1 MLKTHE
7 NNETIP
13 PRLTAGKTVLVIDD
27 DPDFLLQHE
36 MLLKRSGFEVVTA
49 DSCDAAK
56 AILEKQQ
63 PDLAIVDVMMET
75 ADAGFTLCYHIKKRY
90 PDTPV
95 IMVTSVN
102 SETGF
107 DFDNVTQQQRS
118 WIKADAFLA
127 KPIRYEQLN
136 QQVERLLGD

>member
-1 MLKTHE
+1 MQVA
-7 NNETIP
+7 
-13 PRLTAGKTVLVIDD
+13 AGKAVLVVDD
-27 DPDFLLQHE
+27 DPDFLFQHE
-36 MLLKRSGFEVVTA
+36 MLLKQSGFDVVTA
-49 DSCDAAK
+49 DNCDAAE
-56 AILEKQQ
+56 AVLENRQ

-75 ADAGFTLCYHIKKRY
+75 ADAGFTLCYRMKKRY
-90 PDTPV
+90 PDMPV

-136 QQVERLLGD
+136 QQVERLLGK